1 MDSRKKTIINRILL
15 SLLGNEN
22 LVDQWWNS
30 PNRHWNQNTP
40 FDIWISDPD
49 SVYNYVL
56 GQLNGDY
63 S

>member
-30 PNRHWNQNTP
+30 PNRRWNQSTP
-40 FDIWISDPD
+40 LDIWISDPD

>member
-1 MDSRKKTIINRILL
+1 MDSRKKTTINRILL

-30 PNRHWNQNTP
+30 PNRHWNQSTP
-40 FDIWISDPD
+40 LDIWISDPD